1 VDNWRSYR
9 DGGSDLDQSLET
21 DRLII
26 RRFELGDAPDLF
38 ALRSDPTVSQYDSWE
53 PYASRDEA
61 RRFIES
67 QKHVEPGTEGQWC
80 QWAVVLQSDSKVIG
94 SVEMVIRSRRW
105 GQAEIGWALNRV
117 YRGMGYA
124 TEAARRMITFGFD
137 DLGLHRISAECDPG
151 NTASVR
157 LMERLGMRREGH
169 LREIIVVKGVWCDR
183 YVYAVLAHEWDKL

>member
-1 VDNWRSYR
+1 
-9 DGGSDLDQSLET
+9 
-21 DRLII
+21 
-26 RRFELGDAPDLF
+26 
-38 ALRSDPTVSQYDSWE
+38 
-53 PYASRDEA
+53 
-61 RRFIES
+61 
-67 QKHVEPGTEGQWC
+67 
-80 QWAVVLQSDSKVIG
+80 LQSDSKVIG